1 MHIRKAFWKKG
12 TALVLTFLCLPVT
25 FLVMAETPKEKLDR
39 WKEEQRRVQEKI
51 EQAEQRQEDAATMKS
66 LYQEKANSILAQ
78 MDVLNEQI
86 QQQKSEVDAANAS
99 LATAQRQLEDGREA
113 FEARLVAMYE
123 TRYQSSLSALLGAS
137 DISQMMRFAENLTRI
152 SVANKVQVDGY
163 VQAKK
168 TLEQQAEEQQA
179 LLDDMQQTSAQ
190 LEQTRQ
196 EYAAAIQQADADL
209 SQAQADQQSY
219 EAAYEDITY
228 QVEQATQEYLDWIAQ
243 DDNPDGQVPEGSW
256 LWPLPGY
263 AVGSGYGWRT
273 LNGKPDFHR
282 GVDIPAPA
290 MTPIHAA
297 VGGVVSVQ
305 QHSSYGNC
313 VKVSVGGGMVVI
325 YAHMTC
331 WASDLSN
338 GMTVEAGHILG
349 YVGTTG
355 NSFGNHLHFEVDING
370 QPVQPLNYV
379 SPG

>member
-1 MHIRKAFWKKG
+1 MKRTFQKGVALMLAALWFPTAFF
-12 TALVLTFLCLPVT
+12 AL
-25 FLVMAETPKEKLDR
+25 AETPKEALDR
-39 WKEEQRRVQEKI
+39 LKEEQERIEEQI
-51 EQAEQRQEDAATMKS
+51 EQAGQRQEDAATLKT
-66 LYQEKANSILAQ
+66 LYQQKANSILAQ
-78 MDVLNEQI
+78 LDALNGQI
-86 QQQKSEVDAANAS
+86 SQQQGEVEKANEA
-99 LATAQRQLEDGREA
+99 LAQAQRRVEDGREA
-113 FEARLVAMYE
+113 FEKRLVAMYE
-123 TRYQSSLSALLGAS
+123 TRYQSSLAALLGVG

-152 SVANKVQVDGY
+152 SVANKAQVDSY
-163 VQAKK
+163 AQAKQEIE
-168 TLEQQAEEQQA
+168 TQAAAQQAVLDEMQQA
-179 LLDDMQQTSAQ
+179 SAQ

-196 EYAAAIQQADADL
+196 EYAAAIQQADTAL

-219 EAAYEDITY
+219 EAAYEDKVHE
-228 QVEQATQEYLDWIAQ
+228 VEQATKEYLEWIAQ
-243 DDNPDGQVPEGSW
+243 DDNPGGQPPADGSW

-263 AVGSGYGWRT
+263 QPGSGYGWRT

-290 MTPIHAA
+290 MTPIRAA

-305 QHSSYGNC
+305 RHSSYGNC

-370 QPVQPLNYV
+370 QPVQPLDYV
-379 SPG
+379 SPA